1 MFEDITPALVQSY
14 TSVSISPDLELVGEE
29 QAAAA
34 NFSDRRLRSFAHG
47 RYCARRALAG
57 LGIGQVSIGV
67 GESREPLWPPGIV
80 GSITHSTDLAA
91 AAVCRDDVLVGLGID
106 CEQADRLDASV
117 IKRVCRADELA
128 ALEKAGFGLDHAA
141 VLFSAKESVYKCIW
155 PSVRRFVD
163 FLDVSITLYRD
174 SQRFSAAA
182 ASEAIDADLLSSVD
196 GRWAL
201 DAGHVYT
208 VACRA
213 AEPRSGF

>member
-1 MFEDITPALVQSY
+1 MFDAITPPLVQAY
-14 TSVSISPDLELVGEE
+14 TSVSIAPGLDLVGAE

-34 NFSDRRLRSFAHG
+34 NFSEQRRRHFAHG

-57 LGIGQVSIGV
+57 LGVGPVSIGV
-67 GESREPLWPPGIV
+67 GASREPLWPPGIV

-128 ALEKAGFGLDHAA
+128 ALEEAGFGLEDAV

-155 PSVRRFVD
+155 PTVRRFVD
-163 FLDVSITLYRD
+163 FLDVSITLDRNAG
-174 SQRFSAAA
+174 RFVVAA
-182 ASEAIDADLLSSVD
+182 ASEGLDADVLSSID
-196 GRWAL
+196 GRWVM
-201 DAGHVYT
+201 DAGRVYT
-208 VACRA
+208 AACRA
-213 AEPRSGF
+213 ARPHPDS